1 MKIKE
6 YFPRPKERTTLLI
19 TGGAGFVGSHIVEG
33 VLKNTDWDIIV
44 LDRLDLSGNLHR
56 LLDIDIWEQV
66 QDRVRFFWWDL
77 KSPLPFDIDCDYVWH
92 LAASSHVDRSI
103 SDPLSFAMDN
113 VIGTVNILN
122 ACRALPPKKIIYFS
136 TDEVFG
142 PAPKGVSYKEWD
154 RYNSGNPY
162 SAAKAGG
169 EEMAI
174 AFANTYK
181 LPTIITHTMNIFGE
195 RQHPEKFIPLVIK
208 KVLKGERVQIHAS
221 PDNEPGVRAYI
232 HARNICS
239 ALLFLTEKGDCLDG
253 SGTKGKYNIVGEKEM
268 NNLELAQFIAKC
280 VGKELKYDLV
290 DFHSSR
296 PGHDLRYALDGT
308 LLQSMGHTHPKNFEE
323 SMTKTVEWY
332 LEKNNAHWLW
342 L

>member
-19 TGGAGFVGSHIVEG
+19 TGGAGFVGSHVVEG
-33 VLKNTDWDIIV
+33 VLKSTDWDIIV

-56 LLDIDIWEQV
+56 LLDIDIWETV

-103 SDPLSFAMDN
+103 ADPLSFAMDN
-113 VIGTVNILN
+113 VIGTVNLLN
-122 ACRALPPKKIIYFS
+122 ACRSLQPKKFIYFS

-142 PAPKGVSYKEWD
+142 PAPHGVAYKEWD

-162 SAAKAGG
+162 AAAKAGG
-169 EEMAI
+169 EEMAV

-181 LPTIITHTMNIFGE
+181 IPTIVTHTMNVFGE

-208 KVLKGERVQIHAS
+208 KVLKGDRVQIHAS
-221 PDNEPGVRAYI
+221 PTQEPGIRAYI
-232 HARNICS
+232 HARNICN
-239 ALLFLTEKGDCLDG
+239 ALIFLTEKGDCLDG
-253 SGTKGKYNIVGEKEM
+253 SGTVGKYNIVGEQEV
-268 NNLELAQFIAKC
+268 NNLELAQKIAGIM
-280 VGKELKYDLV
+280 GKDLKYDLV

-296 PGHDLRYALDGT
+296 PGHDLRYALDGS
-308 LLQSMGHTHPKNFEE
+308 LLHKMGFVYNKNFAE
-323 SMTKTVEWY
+323 SLEKTVNWY
-332 LEKNNAHWLW
+332 LDKNNAHWLW